1 VQIARK
7 SAMMK
12 GMSAIPDAG
21 PAAFRL
27 VRFWARRWIYGAARQ
42 ATGDVR
48 HIHAVHVVEAV
59 DGDGREG
66 EVTIKV
72 LAHRLGLDRSVASRM
87 AGDAEAQGFVER
99 RPSPGDARRTVLTLT
114 EAGAQLLAGAR
125 AWQRATFQELLKD
138 WDPADRERLAGY
150 LVRLAAEV
158 EAEPSRRREERA

>member
-1 VQIARK
+1 
-7 SAMMK
+7 M
-12 GMSAIPDAG
+12 
-21 PAAFRL
+21 
-27 VRFWARRWIYGAARQ
+27 
-42 ATGDVR
+42 
-48 HIHAVHVVEAV
+48 VEAV

-99 RPSPGDARRTVLTLT
+99 RPSPHDARRTVLTLT

-150 LVRLAAEV
+150 GIVTAGSSPEELAAVQADELTRYGPLV
-158 EAEPSRRREERA
+158 KASGYTGE